1 MIDLERIKNACT
13 ELNRRI
19 GVGLEVLDQNQSVIA
34 SIISRGV
41 AKSKDN
47 YISAS
52 PRTDKS
58 YTVRIFH
65 NDSSLLN
72 DATVQVIMM
81 YLEPYFVSKTVVD
94 VLVEAIENSTQRD
107 DIIKNLKDCGVDNK
121 LTYRLYLL
129 SAAEEHRDDVLDIAS
144 QIIEP
149 YSNDVIFPISSKHIL
164 LIKECDDELTPDDA
178 QELAYALEQS
188 ISLEIPKNKMSIS
201 VSGVYN
207 SLDEIKKAYT
217 TSCDTMRIG
226 AICNAGKTV
235 FVSDKLRLEELL
247 DKLPHEVL
255 TNILE
260 SYSTDTISEAWD
272 DKMIDTVHALFE
284 NNLNLSVTAREL
296 YTHRNTLVYR
306 LDKIKKISGFDL
318 RSFDDAVMLKI
329 LMTADKLSSAQKN

>member
-19 GVGLEVLDQNQSVIA
+19 GVGLEILDQSQNVIA
-34 SIISRGV
+34 SIISRGI
-41 AKSKDN
+41 AKNRDS

-58 YTVRIFH
+58 YTVRIYH
-65 NDSSLLN
+65 NDQSLLN

-81 YLEPYFVSKTVVD
+81 YLEPYFLSKTVVD
-94 VLVEAIENSTQRD
+94 VLTDAIENSSLRD

-129 SAAEEHRDDVLDIAS
+129 STSPEHFDDVLDIAS

-149 YSNDVIFPISSKHIL
+149 YSSDVIFSIGSNHIL
-164 LIKECDDELTPDDA
+164 LVKECDDELTPDDA
-178 QELAYALEQS
+178 QELACALEQS
-188 ISLEIPKNKMSIS
+188 VSLEIPKNKMNIS
-201 VSGVYN
+201 VSGIYN
-207 SLDEIKKAYT
+207 TLDEIKKAYNA
-217 TSCDTMRIG
+217 SCDTMRIG
-226 AICNAGKTV
+226 AICNSEKTV

-247 DKLPHEVL
+247 DKLPQEVL
-255 TNILE
+255 ANILE
-260 SYSTDTISEAWD
+260 LYSTDTISEAWD

>member
-1 MIDLERIKNACT
+1 MIDLEKIKNACT

-19 GVGLEVLDQNQSVIA
+19 GVGLEILDPSQDVIA
-34 SIISRGV
+34 SIISRGA
-41 AKSKDN
+41 AKNKDN
-47 YISAS
+47 CISAS

-58 YTVRIFH
+58 YTVKMYH
-65 NDSSLLN
+65 NDTTLLS

-81 YLEPYFVSKTVVD
+81 YLEPYFLSKTVVD
-94 VLVEAIENSTQRD
+94 VLTDAIINIPPKDE
-107 DIIKNLKDCGVDNK
+107 IIKNLKDCGIDNK

-129 SAAEEHRDDVLDIAS
+129 STSSEHRDDILDIAS

-149 YSNDVIFPISSKHIL
+149 YSGDIILPIGSDHIIL
-164 LIKECDDELTPDDA
+164 VKECDDELIPEDA

-188 ISLEIPKNKMSIS
+188 VSLEIPKNKMSIA

-207 SLDEIKKAYT
+207 TLDEIRKAYCS
-217 TSCDTMRIG
+217 SCDAMRIG
-226 AICNAGKTV
+226 AICNVGKSV
-235 FVSDKLRLEELL
+235 FVADKLRLEEFL
-247 DKLPHEVL
+247 DKLPHDVL
-255 TNILE
+255 NNILVQ
-260 SYSTDTISEAWD
+260 YSTDTISEAWD
-272 DKMIDTVHALFE
+272 DKMIDTVHSLFD